1 MSVKKNLVKAT
12 TTTTG
17 TGTLTLSAMTGWALF
32 SAAYADG
39 QVVPYAIENGDN
51 KEVGLGTVGAA
62 NTLAR
67 TTVLATLVAGVYDDT
82 SPVAIT
88 LAGNSTV
95 SSGPLAE
102 LFAASEI
109 SGLGTLATQST
120 ISDTD
125 WSGTDLAVANGG
137 TGASDA
143 ATARTN
149 LAAAGTDVS
158 NTFTGAQTITSTD
171 PGAVGSG
178 LFIYHN
184 SVSPAIND
192 IPGTLEFDGN
202 NSAATAVAYGVIR
215 CVIDD
220 PTSTSEDGRLVF
232 RTRVAG
238 APADRLYIGN
248 GIYSPAA
255 TGGDKG
261 ADTANFGAVYDDNVL
276 LTCYAIEAELTGKV
290 TKARWDDSAL
300 NRELTQPDGKK
311 TVEATTHEAAARF
324 APRAADMLDP
334 KRYGE
339 LWRATGH
346 LAAMPSP
353 AEWEAS
359 GKKMAV
365 GDIVQRLWETVEVQA
380 IHIDKLLARI
390 EALEARVTALG
401 G

>member
-1 MSVKKNLVKAT
+1 MAAVKKNLVKAAT
-12 TTTTG
+12 STTG

-51 KEVGLGTVGAA
+51 KEVGLGTVGAS

-67 TTVLATLVAGVYDDT
+67 TTVLATLVGGVYDDT
-82 SPVAIT
+82 SPAAIS
-88 LAGNSTV
+88 LSGNSTV
-95 SSGPLAE
+95 FSGPLAE
-102 LFAASEI
+102 LFTASQI
-109 SGLGTLATQST
+109 AGLGTAALKNTGTSGDTVPLCNSNPT
-120 ISDTD
+120 IGDSSLTVGENLTTD
-125 WSGTDLAVANGG
+125 NSLNVNG
-137 TGASDA
+137 
-143 ATARTN
+143 
-149 LAAAGTDVS
+149 AAGKNRAIYFNTGGSNRWLLVAGSGAESGS
-158 NTFTGAQTITSTD
+158 NTGSDFAIYAYTDAGALNFQALIIQRSSGAIQVGAPTGGFKGAGTIN
-171 PGAVGSG
+171 AVG
-178 LFIYHN
+178 
-184 SVSPAIND
+184 
-192 IPGTLEFDGN
+192 
-202 NSAATAVAYGVIR
+202 
-215 CVIDD
+215 
-220 PTSTSEDGRLVF
+220 
-232 RTRVAG
+232 
-238 APADRLYIGN
+238 
-248 GIYSPAA
+248 
-255 TGGDKG
+255 
-261 ADTANFGAVYDDNVL
+261 VYDDNVL

-300 NRELTQPDGKK
+300 NRELTQPDGRK
-311 TVEATTHEAAARF
+311 TVEATTHEPAARF

-390 EALEARVTALG
+390 EALEAR
-401 G
+401 

>member
-1 MSVKKNLVKAT
+1 VSVKKNLVKAT

-17 TGTLTLSAMTGWALF
+17 TGTLTLSALTGWALF

-51 KEVGLGTVGAA
+51 KEVGLGTVGAG

-95 SSGPLAE
+95 HSGPLAE
-102 LFAASEI
+102 LFTASEI
-109 SGLGTLATQST
+109 SGLGT
-120 ISDTD
+120 
-125 WSGTDLAVANGG
+125 
-137 TGASDA
+137 A
-143 ATARTN
+143 ATANTGTGGATVPLCNTYLTLGTIGITVGDGVTGNARLT
-149 LAAAGTDVS
+149 LDGAAGYS
-158 NTFTGAQTITSTD
+158 RLITAATNGV
-171 PGAVGSG
+171 PRAAFGCGSG
-178 LFIYHN
+178 AESGSNSGSDFGLFLY
-184 SVSPAIND
+184 SD
-192 IPGTLEFDGN
+192 
-202 NSAATAVAYGVIR
+202 
-215 CVIDD
+215 
-220 PTSTSEDGRLVF
+220 
-232 RTRVAG
+232 AG
-238 APADRLYIGN
+238 AFLTTAMQARRSDGSIVIG
-248 GIYSPAA
+248 SP
-255 TGGDKG
+255 TGSFKG
-261 ADTANFGAVYDDNVL
+261 AGTINAQAIYDDNVL

-290 TKARWDDSAL
+290 TKARWDDSAQ
-300 NRELTQPDGKK
+300 NRELTAPNGRK
-311 TVEATTHEAAARF
+311 TTEVTTHEAAARF

-390 EALEARVTALG
+390 EALEAR
-401 G
+401 

>member
-51 KEVGLGTVGAA
+51 KEVGLGTVGAS

-67 TTVLATLVAGVYDDT
+67 TTVLATLVSGTYDDT
-82 SPVAIT
+82 SPVAISLT
-88 LAGNSTV
+88 GNSTV

-109 SGLGTLATQST
+109 SGLGT
-120 ISDTD
+120 
-125 WSGTDLAVANGG
+125 
-137 TGASDA
+137 A
-143 ATARTN
+143 ATANTGISGHV
-149 LAAAGTDVS
+149 LPYLDGV
-158 NTFTGAQTITSTD
+158 NTFSANQLITSSD
-171 PGAVGSG
+171 PGAFGPS
-178 LFIYHN
+178 LQFYHL
-184 SVSPAIND
+184 SASPAAFD
-192 IPGTLEFDGN
+192 ITGQVAFYGKDSAGN
-202 NSAATAVAYGVIR
+202 NTVYGMVGGVI
-215 CVIDD
+215 VD
-220 PTSTSEDGRLVF
+220 PTDTSEDGRVGIY
-232 RTRVAG
+232 TTVAG
-238 APADRLYIGN
+238 AESWRLYVGA
-248 GIYSPAA
+248 GVYSPSA

-261 ADTANFGAVYDDNVL
+261 ADTANFKAVYDDNVL

-300 NRELTQPDGKK
+300 NRKLTRPDGRK
-311 TVEATTHEAAARF
+311 TTEVTTHEAAARF

-390 EALEARVTALG
+390 EALEAR
-401 G
+401 